1 MFRSCYAQKDN
12 LQQIFEY
19 KMKNKNAKR
28 NLNTANTPSTANN
41 NPSHIFRKALKLCKI
56 VKKHPRYVSR
66 KVNKK
71 PEHSRY
77 WQKRPIFLIHKT
89 RETKFVSRNK
99 FLEQ

>member
-56 VKKHPRYVSR
+56 VKKHPRYF
-66 KVNKK
+66 KK
-71 PEHSRY
+71 SE
-77 WQKRPIFLIHKT
+77 QKT
-89 RETKFVSRNK
+89 RTFSILAKEANFPYPQDKRNK
-99 FLEQ
+99 IRFEK